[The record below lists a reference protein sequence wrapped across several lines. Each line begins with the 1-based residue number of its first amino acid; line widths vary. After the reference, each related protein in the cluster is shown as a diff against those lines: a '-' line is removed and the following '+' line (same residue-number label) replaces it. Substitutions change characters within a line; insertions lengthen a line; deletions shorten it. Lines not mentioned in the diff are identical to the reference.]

1 MSALS
6 GADFD
11 DAYITGMIKD
21 HKTDAKAFK
30 AESSATKDTDVKGFV
45 DKTIPVVQ
53 EHLKVIT
60 AMKKQ
65 SS

>member
-1 MSALS
+1 
-6 GADFD
+6 
-11 DAYITGMIKD
+11 MIKD

-30 AESSATKDTDVKGFV
+30 AESSATKDTDVKDFV
-45 DKTIPVVQ
+45 VKTIPIVN